1 MEVKGKVRIVDSIL
15 KKYRFK
21 TKLTSANAN
30 ISYKEVGILTNY
42 KGLMLYETKFLNE
55 RRYCFEMRK
64 PFYIDP
70 EFYFKKCFESLE
82 ERTEYIE
89 WNYVGRM
96 REKIKEKKRRESDE
110 NEKGKTNP

>member
-1 MEVKGKVRIVDSIL
+1 MEVKGKVRIVDNII

-21 TKLTSANAN
+21 TKITSSDANV
-30 ISYKEVGILTNY
+30 SYKEVGKMTEY
-42 KGLMLYETKFLNE
+42 KGLMLYETNFLNE
-55 RRYCFEMRK
+55 KRYCFEMRK

-70 EFYFKKCFESLE
+70 EFYFKKCFEFLE

-96 REKIKEKKRRESDE
+96 REKIREKKRRENDE
-110 NEKGKTNP
+110 SQANKTNP

>member
-1 MEVKGKVRIVDSIL
+1 MEAKGRARIIDNIL

-21 TKLTSANAN
+21 TKITSSDANV
-30 ISYKEVGILTNY
+30 SYKEVGTLSDYRGI
-42 KGLMLYETKFLNE
+42 MLYETNFLNE
-55 RRYCFEMRK
+55 RRYCFEMKK

-89 WNYVGRM
+89 WEYVGRK
-96 REKIKEKKRRESDE
+96 REKIREKKRKE
-110 NEKGKTNP
+110 NEKKKSNQTNS